1 MEIDKDSPIPMYHQ
15 LYGILK
21 SKIEKDQMK
30 PGDFLPSE
38 NKLAKMYNVSRL
50 TVRQALS
57 ELAEEGLIERQR
69 GKGTMII
76 QPKNIENLTELKGFT
91 DEAHMT
97 GHSASSVVID
107 NKLVD
112 APVTL
117 LEKLNL
123 PVGSKV
129 VLLKRLR
136 LLDKIPYAI
145 EWAYINP
152 AIDTRVLNILEMDM
166 SKSSLYE
173 FFRKTLELE
182 LQYADETLEVT
193 LATSESAKLLG
204 ISLGDCVVLRK
215 RFTYVY
221 DEKCVEYVQ
230 SLYRGDKY
238 KFNIRLRAR

>member
-1 MEIDKDSPIPMYHQ
+1 VEIDKDSPIPMYHQ

-204 ISLGDCVVLRK
+204 ISPGDCVVLRK